1 MISHPSFRTWSDEV
15 ATLIQKIS
23 EISPPENIPSDHIVQ
38 LIDCI
43 KTPAHA
49 FLVTG
54 RLSKLPRK
62 VLSSISSETW
72 NEFLMKSCD
81 GPFAHLQLAS
91 QIQGIMTSNG
101 IAVQNRLSF
110 QIVCS
115 LLKAD
120 LPKDALRIL
129 HKIDLDGLTSEDVTD
144 ETNTC
149 LCEMLTR
156 EEMCDVEDAK
166 KIIMI
171 LIKGERNPPENKVV
185 HLLSLLKAAASYQ
198 EIDDVVKQVCV
209 TLRQRLH
216 MTCWNRSV
224 WN

>member
-1 MISHPSFRTWSDEV
+1 M
-15 ATLIQKIS
+15 IQKIS

-54 RLSKLPRK
+54 RLSKLPRE
-62 VLSSISSETW
+62 VLSSVSSETW

-91 QIQGIMTSNG
+91 QIQGIMASNG
-101 IAVQNRLSF
+101 ITVQNTLSF

-129 HKIDLDGLTSEDVTD
+129 HKIDLDGLTAEDITD

-149 LCEMLTR
+149 LCDLLTR
-156 EEMCDVEDAK
+156 EEICDVADAN

-185 HLLSLLKAAASYQ
+185 HLISLLKDSASYQ
-198 EIDDVVKQVCV
+198 EIDDIIKQVCV
-209 TLRQRLH
+209 
-216 MTCWNRSV
+216 CFIFVNCII
-224 WN
+224 